1 MHEAPSDQ
9 DLMKRFCRRRDLK
22 AFELLVHRW
31 DRPVVSFL
39 AKASGNREA
48 AEDLRQEV
56 FLRVYKYA
64 GTYKP
69 GYPFTTWLFRIASN
83 VLATWRAKQARE
95 RRFEWPPEDSAAA
108 ADVADAA
115 PGPRERAA
123 LGEISDEVDAAVARL
138 SAPER
143 ELILFRLGM
152 NLSYREI
159 GAILDTPET
168 TIKSRF
174 YGLLG
179 RLRKSLGQTAAQQQ
193 TQRH

>member
-1 MHEAPSDQ
+1 
-9 DLMKRFCRRRDLK
+9 MKRFCRRQDLK
-22 AFELLVHRW
+22 AFELMVHRW
-31 DRPVVSFL
+31 DRPVLSFL

-83 VLATWRAKQARE
+83 TLATWRAKQARG
-95 RRFEWPPEDSAAA
+95 RAFQWPEDDDAHRPE
-108 ADVADAA
+108 VADAA
-115 PGPRERAA
+115 PDPRKRAS
-123 LGEISDEVDAAVARL
+123 LGEISREVDAAIARL

-143 ELILFRLGM
+143 ELVLFRLGM

-159 GAILDTPET
+159 AAILDTPET

-179 RLRKSLGQTAAQQQ
+179 RLRRSLGQTAEQQRI
-193 TQRH
+193 QRQ

>member
-1 MHEAPSDQ
+1 
-9 DLMKRFCRRRDLK
+9 MKRFCRRRDLK
-22 AFELLVHRW
+22 AFEMMVHRW
-31 DRPVVSFL
+31 DRPVLSFL

-64 GTYKP
+64 GTYKT

-83 VLATWRAKQARE
+83 TLATWRAKQARGQA
-95 RRFEWPPEDSAAA
+95 FQWPQDHGAEAPE
-108 ADVADAA
+108 VPDAA

-123 LGEISDEVDAAVARL
+123 LSEIGKEVDAAVARL

-143 ELILFRLGM
+143 ELVLLRLGM

-159 GAILDTPET
+159 SAILDTPET

-179 RLRKSLGQTAAQQQ
+179 RLRKSLGQTAAQQRMHRQ
-193 TQRH
+193 